1 MTVLPSQLILA
12 AAIVAFLVYTFRI
25 RTVLLD
31 RVIYLL
37 LALGGLTLVIRPALA
52 TDLAHILGIG
62 RGTDLL
68 LYALVMLSLFRDVG
82 TASELRHVE
91 RRLTLIVRQLALDT
105 PRPGPAR
112 PDGSS
117 ATTGRD

>member
-1 MTVLPSQLILA
+1 MTMLPSQLILA

-25 RTVLLD
+25 RTVLFD
-31 RVIYLL
+31 RIIYLL
-37 LALGGLTLVIRPALA
+37 LALGGLALVIRPALA
-52 TDLAHILGIG
+52 TDLAHVLGIG

-82 TASELRHVE
+82 TASELRQIE

-105 PRPGPAR
+105 PRAGDSGGRGAR
-112 PDGSS
+112 V
-117 ATTGRD
+117 